1 MNRGQWR
8 MQVMGWVDYRVSRTR
23 RISHSLFISM
33 VSRGVARGK
42 GVGRNGYQGVGRSG
56 NHEHRDEESKGV
68 RAQERQVIT
77 RRRTCG
83 TVNPFPIPNDIS
95 TETIP
100 NFSRT
105 HRRRSRGGRRVS
117 EYPFIVGVHWHLAYK
132 LSRG

>member
-1 MNRGQWR
+1 MMSLGQWR
-8 MQVMGWVDYRVSRTR
+8 MQLMGWVGYRVSRTR
-23 RISHSLFISM
+23 RILHSLFISM
-33 VSRGVARGK
+33 VSGGKARGRAQWVSRGRPRYQSRAYGK
-42 GVGRNGYQGVGRSG
+42 GVRG
-56 NHEHRDEESKGV
+56 
-68 RAQERQVIT
+68 QERQVIT

-105 HRRRSRGGRRVS
+105 HGCRSRGGRRVS
-117 EYPFIVGVHWHLAYK
+117 EYPLIVGVHWHLAYK